1 MKSLPE
7 LLNIKPGEQQQV
19 LLMLTTGFFMG
30 TFIATYTV
38 TAESLFLNQLSDQL
52 DRAFLA
58 SGVFGI
64 ASTLL
69 FSSLQNRIKFSTLT
83 TSSILAIVFFT
94 VGVYLLYNFGDPA
107 LHDEVLF
114 TMYCLTGPMTA
125 VLLLCYWGIFGRLF
139 DFRQSKRIIGWIDTG
154 QLIASILAFFL
165 IPLTAALFTET
176 SNYLI
181 VCTISILVSAI
192 LFIVISYRFPLA
204 KNNPREFEPTV
215 RKETSFGRIFKD
227 PYVMLLSIF
236 SVVSM
241 VTFIFNQFAFQDL
254 INEQYPDQRE
264 LTNFLAYFN
273 GGIYFLSL
281 IMQTF
286 VNDKIISNYGIKVS
300 LYILPVIV
308 GLFSIG
314 ALVTGIFFGHDI
326 ALTPNTFI
334 FFFLFMAL
342 TATATKKVR
351 EDIVDKLALRNPGIY
366 AKGYARENLSFVA
379 RKTENKEKQLLRV
392 VQKVKGAAIVYV
404 RSRRAA
410 EKLSEWLTRNG
421 VDATFYHAGLD
432 YRQRNEHQRR
442 WVEGEA
448 RVVVATNAFGMG
460 IDKANVR
467 TVVHMDIPETLEA
480 YYQEAG
486 RAGRDGKRS
495 YAVVVYHPIDVKA
508 VREKVGQSQPD
519 AEVLKNTYQAL
530 SNYLQLAEGSAMGE
544 SFNFDLSAFCDRF
557 GLKPITT
564 FAALKKLEE
573 QGFIQLNEGFHRP
586 SKVHF
591 LVGKKKLYEFQ
602 VANGHFDQLIKG
614 LLRLYG
620 GELFSSYVSVSEQQI
635 GKAVGWNAA
644 EARIGLGQLHKMQFL
659 DYEPASG
666 KPQVTFLTPR
676 QDAGRL
682 PLDTVRL
689 GERRALA
696 LAKMEAMIEYVEQ
709 SHRCRTQFIQSYF
722 DEEVFDTCGACDV
735 CLEKKKKENRAQTK
749 DYHDQ
754 VLLLLKQKPMTSEE
768 LEKAVGPTDQEL
780 LVEVIREMLDAN
792 EINYDEFW
800 VLRAT

>member
-286 VNDKIISNYGIKVS
+286 VNDKI
-300 LYILPVIV
+300 
-308 GLFSIG
+308 
-314 ALVTGIFFGHDI
+314 
-326 ALTPNTFI
+326 
-334 FFFLFMAL
+334 
-342 TATATKKVR
+342 
-351 EDIVDKLALRNPGIY
+351 
-366 AKGYARENLSFVA
+366 
-379 RKTENKEKQLLRV
+379 
-392 VQKVKGAAIVYV
+392 
-404 RSRRAA
+404 
-410 EKLSEWLTRNG
+410 
-421 VDATFYHAGLD
+421 
-432 YRQRNEHQRR
+432 
-442 WVEGEA
+442 
-448 RVVVATNAFGMG
+448 
-460 IDKANVR
+460 
-467 TVVHMDIPETLEA
+467 
-480 YYQEAG
+480 
-486 RAGRDGKRS
+486 
-495 YAVVVYHPIDVKA
+495 
-508 VREKVGQSQPD
+508 
-519 AEVLKNTYQAL
+519 
-530 SNYLQLAEGSAMGE
+530 
-544 SFNFDLSAFCDRF
+544 
-557 GLKPITT
+557 
-564 FAALKKLEE
+564 
-573 QGFIQLNEGFHRP
+573 
-586 SKVHF
+586 
-591 LVGKKKLYEFQ
+591 
-602 VANGHFDQLIKG
+602 
-614 LLRLYG
+614 
-620 GELFSSYVSVSEQQI
+620 
-635 GKAVGWNAA
+635 
-644 EARIGLGQLHKMQFL
+644 
-659 DYEPASG
+659 
-666 KPQVTFLTPR
+666 
-676 QDAGRL
+676 
-682 PLDTVRL
+682 
-689 GERRALA
+689 
-696 LAKMEAMIEYVEQ
+696 
-709 SHRCRTQFIQSYF
+709 
-722 DEEVFDTCGACDV
+722 
-735 CLEKKKKENRAQTK
+735 
-749 DYHDQ
+749 
-754 VLLLLKQKPMTSEE
+754 
-768 LEKAVGPTDQEL
+768 
-780 LVEVIREMLDAN
+780 
-792 EINYDEFW
+792 
-800 VLRAT
+800 